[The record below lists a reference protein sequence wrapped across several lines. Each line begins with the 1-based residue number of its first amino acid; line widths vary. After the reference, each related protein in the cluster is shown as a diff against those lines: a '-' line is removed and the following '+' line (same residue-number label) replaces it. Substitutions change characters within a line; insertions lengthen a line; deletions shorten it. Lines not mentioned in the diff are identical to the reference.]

1 MNEIRL
7 LQIGPKNC
15 KTLYDIPGY
24 MEWFYGDDVDEE
36 SMKAFDIILLFGDLN
51 ALHRQLLQRYQQ
63 CYRLFVVN
71 EEVSYDEELLEIF
84 SRNRVVWLEKED
96 LQHFLTYEARNFFAD
111 GYGEKYRMK
120 NLGISPMFRGMV
132 EWNGD
137 YSVYLKGDFGR
148 ERRQIVFWRNN
159 IPVFKGQAID
169 LWLEYERSPE
179 VSIEME
185 ITQYVNGSLSEI
197 QNHWFFSEEDMRDV
211 VTIDNEQEDGNI
223 FVSIRARGNGWL
235 KIIALHDRYS
245 RRGHGYFIPGG
256 ERHVTSGR
264 EEFFSYFEPG
274 DRKPPLNVYFAG
286 YKTQQTFEG
295 LHMMRRFGCPFVLL
309 SEPRLEG
316 GCFYIGNEEYES
328 SIKKVLQGYLDELGF
343 EANQM
348 IFSGLSMGTYGAFYY
363 GCDFKPHAIL
373 VGKPLTSVGNI
384 AKEIT
389 SYRPEVFQTAVDV
402 LRVLEKD
409 LSEEAVQRLNERFW
423 SKLRNTVFE
432 DTRFIMAYMIEDDYD
447 ADAYQRFL
455 DNLQGTGVKL
465 YGKGLHGRHND
476 DTNGVVQWFRKQY
489 MQIIQKDFDRE

>member
-15 KTLYDIPGY
+15 KTLYDIPDY

-84 SRNRVVWLEKED
+84 SSNRVVWLEKED
-96 LQHFLTYEARNFFAD
+96 LQHFLTYEARNFFAE

-197 QNHWFFSEEDMRDV
+197 QNH
-211 VTIDNEQEDGNI
+211 
-223 FVSIRARGNGWL
+223 
-235 KIIALHDRYS
+235 
-245 RRGHGYFIPGG
+245 
-256 ERHVTSGR
+256 
-264 EEFFSYFEPG
+264 
-274 DRKPPLNVYFAG
+274 
-286 YKTQQTFEG
+286 
-295 LHMMRRFGCPFVLL
+295 
-309 SEPRLEG
+309 
-316 GCFYIGNEEYES
+316 
-328 SIKKVLQGYLDELGF
+328 
-343 EANQM
+343 
-348 IFSGLSMGTYGAFYY
+348 
-363 GCDFKPHAIL
+363 
-373 VGKPLTSVGNI
+373 
-384 AKEIT
+384 
-389 SYRPEVFQTAVDV
+389 
-402 LRVLEKD
+402 
-409 LSEEAVQRLNERFW
+409 
-423 SKLRNTVFE
+423 
-432 DTRFIMAYMIEDDYD
+432 
-447 ADAYQRFL
+447 
-455 DNLQGTGVKL
+455 
-465 YGKGLHGRHND
+465 
-476 DTNGVVQWFRKQY
+476 
-489 MQIIQKDFDRE
+489 

>member
-1 MNEIRL
+1 
-7 LQIGPKNC
+7 
-15 KTLYDIPGY
+15 
-24 MEWFYGDDVDEE
+24 
-36 SMKAFDIILLFGDLN
+36 
-51 ALHRQLLQRYQQ
+51 
-63 CYRLFVVN
+63 
-71 EEVSYDEELLEIF
+71 
-84 SRNRVVWLEKED
+84 
-96 LQHFLTYEARNFFAD
+96 
-111 GYGEKYRMK
+111 
-120 NLGISPMFRGMV
+120 
-132 EWNGD
+132 
-137 YSVYLKGDFGR
+137 
-148 ERRQIVFWRNN
+148 
-159 IPVFKGQAID
+159 
-169 LWLEYERSPE
+169 
-179 VSIEME
+179 
-185 ITQYVNGSLSEI
+185 
-197 QNHWFFSEEDMRDV
+197 
-211 VTIDNEQEDGNI
+211 
-223 FVSIRARGNGWL
+223 
-235 KIIALHDRYS
+235 
-245 RRGHGYFIPGG
+245 
-256 ERHVTSGR
+256 
-264 EEFFSYFEPG
+264 
-274 DRKPPLNVYFAG
+274 
-286 YKTQQTFEG
+286 
-295 LHMMRRFGCPFVLL
+295 MMRRFGCPFVLL

-384 AKEIT
+384 AKELT